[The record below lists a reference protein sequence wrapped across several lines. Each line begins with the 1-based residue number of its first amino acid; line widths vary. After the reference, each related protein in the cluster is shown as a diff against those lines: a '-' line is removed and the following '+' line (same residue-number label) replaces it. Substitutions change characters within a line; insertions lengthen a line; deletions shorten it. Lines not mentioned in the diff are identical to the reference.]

1 MIWRLA
7 KEHDLPEFWLI
18 HSPTLTSCKSVDWPL
33 TQFPIFEPLRLVQV
47 AIFQSSYW
55 PKMNLSV
62 ALLRQIIG
70 YESTSFFS
78 RILFFIFLEAYEV
91 SFSVISAFLIAKE
104 NFYLLEKQRKE
115 NFTKK
120 TVDSWIQES
129 WKHVMSLTI
138 VWHSGQNFHKTIW
151 SSSSGL
157 VMLSFRSCMISVML
171 VLPEKV
177 IHVEFEVHLKRFF
190 GRIFLKKVKL

>member
-1 MIWRLA
+1 MW
-7 KEHDLPEFWLI
+7 FWL
-18 HSPTLTSCKSVDWPL
+18 
-33 TQFPIFEPLRLVQV
+33 
-47 AIFQSSYW
+47 Y
-55 PKMNLSV
+55 N
-62 ALLRQIIG
+62 
-70 YESTSFFS
+70 FFS
-78 RILFFIFLEAYEV
+78 RILFFIFLEACKV
-91 SFSVISAFLIAKE
+91 SFFCYNKQLYWHFFIAKE
-104 NFYLLEKQRKE
+104 NFYLLEKQ

-177 IHVEFEVHLKRFF
+177 IHVELEVHLKRFF
-190 GRIFLKKVKL
+190 GRSFRKKSNCTAK